1 MADDNDRLYYYDGE
15 WRTYDYLHENY
26 GMTLNPSTPV
36 VRYDSSLN
44 EYSGWIDTSDNTTW
58 IVQDSQWYTDNDI
71 PYWTK
76 LQKVNI
82 YLIDQNLNL
91 NEYSLRESITYPHNG
106 QLQSFQYM
114 HLGFGITRTPSE
126 IYYIKDG
133 IIKCWYNKDIDKYW
147 DVDTVQWYDN
157 PPDYDSGSGGGSGGS
172 GSCDCNCDCNGIIPG
187 SGDVNSVGAIGLFSY
202 YSETGS
208 PTKYGTLVDGSR
220 LLPVCITFPDSGDIS
235 YTKHTIKL
243 TGTWKL
249 LTETSNSSQTK
260 PCIVVAT
267 KISEQASENDSESTD
282 INSVGATGLFS
293 YYSDTG
299 GPTKHGTLINGN
311 RLYPVCISFSDSGDV
326 VCTKYSTTLTGTWRL
341 LTETQISSPVKPCIV
356 FATKISEQAPENTED
371 NIANSTVVSI
381 NPISSIEHFDL

>member
-1 MADDNDRLYYYDGE
+1 MANDNDRLYYYDGE

-26 GMTLNPSTPV
+26 GMTLDPATPV
-36 VRYDSSLN
+36 IRYDSSLN

-58 IVQDSQWYTDNDI
+58 IAQDNRWYTDNDI

-76 LQKVNI
+76 LNKVNI

-91 NEYSLRESITYPHNG
+91 NEYSLRESVAYPHNG

-114 HLGFGITRTPSE
+114 HLGFGITLTPSE

-133 IIKCWYNKDIDKYW
+133 VIKCWYNKDIDQYW
-147 DVDTVQWYDN
+147 DVDTVQWYDS
-157 PPDYDSGSGGGSGGS
+157 PPDYDSGSGGSSGGC
-172 GSCDCNCDCNGIIPG
+172 GCGCNCVNPG
-187 SGDVNSVGAIGLFSY
+187 SGDINAVGAIGLFSY
-202 YSETGS
+202 YSETGE
-208 PTKYGTLVDGSR
+208 PTKYGTLVNGDILR
-220 LLPVCITFPDSGDIS
+220 PVCITFPDSGDVS

-249 LTETSNSSQTK
+249 LTETSNSSPIK

-267 KISEQASENDSESTD
+267 KISEQAPGQDSESGD
-282 INSVGATGLFS
+282 INAVGATGLFS
-293 YYSDTG
+293 YYSENG
-299 GPTKHGTLINGN
+299 EPTKHGTLINGN
-311 RLYPVCISFSDSGDV
+311 RLYPVCISFADSGDV

-341 LTETQISSPVKPCIV
+341 LTETSNSSQVKPCIV
-356 FATKISEQAPENTED
+356 FATKISEQVPEENNSNNTL
-371 NIANSTVVSI
+371 NSEVVNI